1 MVKAKKLDESFDIKT
16 NKAIFCSALEI
27 TGGVSKSVGRSV
39 LVAAAMGFFRLLN
52 LLYPMKEDEII
63 LSADVAAFW
72 PYLMLIIM
80 Q

>member
-1 MVKAKKLDESFDIKT
+1 
-16 NKAIFCSALEI
+16 
-27 TGGVSKSVGRSV
+27 V